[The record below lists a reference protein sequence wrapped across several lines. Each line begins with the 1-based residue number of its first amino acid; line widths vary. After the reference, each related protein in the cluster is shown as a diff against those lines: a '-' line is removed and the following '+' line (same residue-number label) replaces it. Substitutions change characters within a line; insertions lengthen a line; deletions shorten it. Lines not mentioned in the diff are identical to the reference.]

1 MQKFK
6 KLPGLVVILSSPSGT
21 GKTSICHRLIKKHSD
36 YKFSVSATTRPL
48 RGNEKNGFDYHF
60 VTNDGF
66 DRMLKNDELAEW
78 ANVFDHRYGTP
89 NSEIKSALSNDKVL
103 LCDIDVQ
110 GGSLIKQKFNDSV
123 GIFII
128 PPSLTELKN
137 RLFKRK
143 TDSAKQKKL
152 RLDTALVE
160 LKSWRDYDYIVLND
174 DLKVASNE
182 VDMIISAER
191 AKTARLKNSRFW
203 SRTERNLL
211 GL

>member
-6 KLPGLVVILSSPSGT
+6 KLPGLVVVLSSPSGT
-21 GKTSICHRLIKKHSD
+21 GKTSICRKLIKKHPD

-48 RGNEKNGFDYHF
+48 RGKEKNGIDYHF

-66 DRMLKNDELAEW
+66 DRMLKNNELAEW

-89 NSEIKSALSNDKVL
+89 NSEIENALSNDKVL

-110 GGSLIKQKFNDSV
+110 GGRAIKQKFNDSV

-128 PPSLTELKN
+128 PPSLTELKK

-152 RLDTALVE
+152 RLETALDE

-191 AKTARLKNSRFW
+191 AKTSRLKNSRFW